1 MNKPRILTDAMTQTP
16 GWRVAAQEMIT
27 WGWELDDHAEYHG
40 SLMVN
45 QLMTGDLTIPELKG
59 GIAWVNALDKE
70 IAQTTN
76 GGHIEELGPD
86 DRLEA
91 TAVRLAHH
99 AGRFALQEVKSSR
112 YLETLRVRNQ
122 VSSAS
127 MPGMG
132 GINERKYALE

>member
-1 MNKPRILTDAMTQTP
+1 MREQRILTDAMTQTP

-27 WGWELDDHAEYHG
+27 WNWELDDHAEYHG
-40 SLMVN
+40 RLIVD
-45 QLMTGDLTIPELKG
+45 QLLDGKMTVPELKG

-70 IAQTTN
+70 IALTTA
-76 GGHIEELGPD
+76 GPIEEFGPD

-122 VSSAS
+122 ISSAS